1 MSKLRTDHTQ
11 WDENALR
18 RAVDSAGIALWSW
31 NVDTDNFDMDA
42 RGFELWAV
50 SPHEVLSFEHLS
62 EKVHPADRDRVRAAF
77 LATRA
82 IVGPYEIDFRTLIG
96 KKVRWISA
104 RGTGSDENIVKR
116 VVMGVFLDV
125 TGRKQAEESS
135 ELLAGEMSHRVK
147 NLLTI
152 ASGLARITSRSSSDV
167 TDMAA
172 QLTNRLTALGRA
184 HDLVRP
190 LPGSQGDA
198 ALLGDIF
205 SVLLAPYDDKGAF
218 AGRIRIAVPRMG
230 VGEAAAASLALV
242 VHELATNSLKYGS
255 LSSHE
260 GVLDVSGCVV
270 GDKVRLIWTEQ
281 GGPEV
286 AMPAPG
292 QQGYGSK
299 LVRSTVERALG
310 GSIGYDWSQTGAV
323 VTLEVHAELLAT

>member
-1 MSKLRTDHTQ
+1 MRELRTDPAR
-11 WDENALR
+11 WEDNALR
-18 RAVDSAGIALWSW
+18 SAVDSAGIALWSW
-31 NVDTDNFDMDA
+31 NVDTDDFDMDE
-42 RGFELWAV
+42 RGFALWAV
-50 SPHEVLSFEHLS
+50 PPLEDLTFEHLS

-77 LATRA
+77 LATRSM
-82 IVGPYEIDFRTLIG
+82 VGPYEIDFRTLIG

-104 RGTGSDENIVKR
+104 RGTGSDENILKR

-152 ASGLARITSRSSSDV
+152 AASLARITSRSSSDV
-167 TDMAA
+167 QDMAA
-172 QLTNRLTALGRA
+172 QLTHRLTALGRA

-190 LPGSQGDA
+190 LPGRQGDA

-255 LSSHE
+255 LSSDE
-260 GVLDVSGCVV
+260 GLLDVSGTAA
-270 GDKVRLIWTEQ
+270 GDKVRIIWTEQ
-281 GGPEV
+281 GGPDVV
-286 AMPAPG
+286 AATMG
-292 QQGYGSK
+292 QEGYGSR
-299 LVRSTVERALG
+299 LVRSTVEGALG
-310 GSIGYDWSQTGAV
+310 GSINYDWSQNGAV
-323 VTLEVHAELLAT
+323 VTLELKAEVLAI

>member
-1 MSKLRTDHTQ
+1 MSKLRTDHSQ
-11 WDENALR
+11 WDESALR

-31 NVDTDNFDMDA
+31 NVDTDDFDMDE
-42 RGFELWAV
+42 RGFALWSVA
-50 SPHEVLSFEHLS
+50 PHEDLTFEHLS

-104 RGTGSDENIVKR
+104 RGTGSDENIVRR

-152 ASGLARITSRSSSDV
+152 ASGLARITSRSSSNV

-172 QLTNRLTALGRA
+172 QLTHRLTALGRA

-242 VHELATNSLKYGS
+242 VHELATNSLKYGA
-255 LSSHE
+255 LSSDE
-260 GVLDVSGCVV
+260 GLLDVSGCVV
-270 GDKVRLIWTEQ
+270 ADKVRIIWTEH

-286 AMPAPG
+286 APPSEG
-292 QQGYGSK
+292 QEGYGSK
-299 LVRSTVERALG
+299 LVRNTVQGALG
-310 GSIGYDWSQTGAV
+310 GSINYEWSKAGAL
-323 VTLEVHAELLAT
+323 VTLEVKAELLAA